1 MSLGC
6 MKGSTLPQKIFN
18 YGILMIM
25 GSTVADVIVETLV
38 SSGVK
43 RIYGIPGDSID
54 PLIDAIRRNKNIQYV
69 QGRHEEGSAL
79 EAAFEAKMTGM
90 PVACMGTSGPGSIHL
105 LNGLYEAKM
114 DHVPLIALTGQVE
127 TDLIGH
133 DYFQEVDINRLFEDV
148 SIFNRQ
154 IVNPESAQYITM
166 RACHEAKVKGG
177 VAHITLPVDMLRSAS
192 VSKQLHGI
200 AKYPVIS
207 YNFDPKEAIDAINN
221 SKRPLLF
228 IGRGSIGQSA
238 LINDFAEKIGAP
250 IIYALNAKG
259 IVSDFDKKV
268 LGGLGLLGSRASI
281 DAMKDADLL
290 VLLGTSFPYS
300 AFIRDDIKIIQVE
313 SNPSNLHKRFNSSI
327 ECLCTVSDFMKRV
340 NPDTKNDKYY
350 TKLQGTKESWI
361 KELEKAETDT
371 SEPMKPEVVA
381 ARLSRKVDKNAV
393 IVVDTGNV
401 TVWGMRNFRTEEG
414 KTFLFSPW
422 LGSMGVGIPASVG
435 ASFATD
441 RQVVALVGDGSF
453 AMTMMELITARKY
466 DRRIKVVVFNNSILG
481 MIKFEQEVMGY
492 PEWGVDLLN
501 PDFSK
506 LAQSIGIYGR
516 RVEKLS
522 DLDAAIDEFLAAKSA
537 GVLEVLVNP
546 NEKPMP
552 PKLSFSQ
559 VKGYVTSILRESLME
574 K

>member
-1 MSLGC
+1 MAR
-6 MKGSTLPQKIFN
+6 
-18 YGILMIM
+18 
-25 GSTVADVIVETLV
+25 TVADVIVETLV
-38 SSGVK
+38 SCGVK

-54 PLIDAIRRNKNIQYV
+54 PLVDSIRRNKEIQYV

-79 EAAFEAKMTGM
+79 EAAFEARMTGM

-105 LNGLYEAKM
+105 LNGLYEAKL
-114 DHVPLIALTGQVE
+114 DHVPVIALTGQVE

-133 DYFQEVDINRLFEDV
+133 DYFQEIDINRLFDDV

-154 IVNPESAQYITM
+154 IVSPDSAQYITM

-177 VAHITLPVDMLRSAS
+177 VSHITLPVDILRSPS
-192 VSKQLHGI
+192 QSRKI
-200 AKYPVIS
+200 NNMTRYPDIS
-207 YNFDPKEAIDAINN
+207 YNFDPKEAVSAINL
-221 SKRPLLF
+221 SKKPLIF
-228 IGRGSIGQSA
+228 IGRGSLGQSA
-238 LINDFAEKIGAP
+238 KISDLAEKIGAP

-259 IVSDFDKKV
+259 IMSDFDGKV
-268 LGGLGLLGSRASI
+268 LGGLGLLGSKASI
-281 DAMKDADLL
+281 DAMKQADLL
-290 VLLGTSFPYS
+290 ILLGTDFPYT
-300 AFIRDDIKIIQVE
+300 AFIRDDIPIIQVD
-313 SNPSNLHKRFNSSI
+313 SNPSNLQKRYI
-327 ECLCTVSDFMKRV
+327 TTLECLCTVSGFLDAVK
-340 NPDTKNDKYY
+340 PDAKQDKFYE
-350 TKLQGTKESWI
+350 KLVQAKESWI
-361 KELEKAETDT
+361 SELKKTEEDT
-371 SEPMKPEVVA
+371 TKPMRPEVVA
-381 ARLSRKVDKNAV
+381 ARLSRKVNKDAV

-441 RQVVALVGDGSF
+441 RQVVAMVGDGSF

-466 DRRIKVVVFNNSILG
+466 NRNVKIVVFNNSKLG

-516 RVEKLS
+516 RVEKIL
-522 DLDAAIDEFLAAKSA
+522 DLDAAIDEFLATKSA

-546 NEKPMP
+546 DEKPMP
-552 PKLSFSQ
+552 PKLAFTQ

-574 K
+574 S